1 MISFIEPLYKSPAS
15 IIFGWKQEPTA
26 GPLDTYNVY
35 VGTVAVPASM
45 KAIATLIP
53 NVKDNAPQTQG
64 RVSYTANIANV
75 QALLSLPAT
84 TDFSNKVFYFAI
96 TVVIAGS
103 ETLLANSTIVQVPPV
118 GITPKFMKD
127 DPTQNRHGFVFSD
140 DIQKWVKMA
149 GSSLGA
155 VIVDT
160 ADFYKANLTTI
171 YTYDGT
177 NLSSVLSYFSDAT
190 VSGSPAKLTTY
201 TYSGSNVSKI
211 VITDST
217 VS

>member
-15 IIFGWKQEPTA
+15 IVFGWKQEPTA

-35 VGTVAVPASM
+35 VGTVGNVASLH
-45 KAIATLIP
+45 ALATKIP
-53 NVKDNAPQTQG
+53 NVKDNATQTLG
-64 RVSYTANIANV
+64 RVAYTANIANV
-75 QALLSLPAT
+75 QATLSLPAS

-103 ETLLANSTIVQVPPV
+103 ESSLANSTIVLVPPV

-127 DPTQNRHGFVFSD
+127 DPTQNRHGFVFND

-149 GSSLGA
+149 GSPSGA
-155 VIVDT
+155 VVTDS
-160 ADFYKANLTTI
+160 ADFYKSNITTV
-171 YTYDGT
+171 YTYSGSNVAT
-177 NLSSVLSYFSDAT
+177 TLSYLSDT
-190 VSGSPAKLTTY
+190 TSGSPAKLTTY

-217 VS
+217 VP